1 MKKIMAVIV
10 ALMFVSTMT
19 FSGLAFAGGPKEKG
33 KAPMSD
39 KAKDGAKVS
48 EDAKAKVSED
58 AKAKGKGEGHEAKMG
73 KMDMMDK
80 KGKMGKMDMMDMMD
94 KKGKM
99 GKMDMMDKMDKR

>member
-48 EDAKAKVSED
+48 EDAKAK
-58 AKAKGKGEGHEAKMG
+58 GKGEGHEAKMG
-73 KMDMMDK
+73 MMDK
-80 KGKMGKMDMMDMMD
+80 K
-94 KKGKM
+94 